1 KLNNAIFSE
10 ENSLIS
16 SKIFFIFFTQLAVVQ
31 IVSDGTLSVSTL
43 WIALLHVRYS
53 LIPDGTGIRQP
64 STARHCDPGLRAPL
78 AC

>member
-1 KLNNAIFSE
+1 
-10 ENSLIS
+10 
-16 SKIFFIFFTQLAVVQ
+16 
-31 IVSDGTLSVSTL
+31 LSVSTL

-78 AC
+78 ACWAGDSRACRASRAQMIQPNA